1 MSLQVIRKGMFD
13 YYFFLKLLLL
23 MIRTTITPAN
33 SRIVLRVPEEYI
45 GKKIEVLIFD
55 VEEVNSGSPSSETT
69 LKPSS
74 LRGFLSHETAD
85 ALQQHIQQSRNEWDT
100 L

>member
-1 MSLQVIRKGMFD
+1 
-13 YYFFLKLLLL
+13 

-33 SRIVLRVPEEYI
+33 SNIVLIVPEKYI

-55 VEEVNSGSPSSETT
+55 VEEVNLVLPSFQST

-74 LRGFLSHETAD
+74 LRGFLSHETAE
-85 ALQQHIQQSRNEWDT
+85 ALQQHTQQSRNEWDT